1 MSCVAPVSLPH
12 YTTKPTRV
20 GEFVF
25 PEKSVFFTNISA
37 IMKDPRFVQNPNVF
51 DPDRFLNEEGRLESL
66 IVIQNRPA
74 VKKIHFSQSRFVKH
88 ERLLPF
94 GIGRRY
100 CMGE

>member
-1 MSCVAPVSLPH
+1 MQATIAEVQRMSCVAPVSLPH

-37 IMKDPRFVQNPNVF
+37 IMKDPRFVPNPNVF

-74 VKKIHFSQSRFVKH
+74 VKKSTFHNPG
-88 ERLLPF
+88 L
-94 GIGRRY
+94 
-100 CMGE
+100 

>member
-12 YTTKPTRV
+12 YTTKPTGV

-37 IMKDPRFVQNPNVF
+37 IMKDPRFVPNPNVF

-74 VKKIHFSQSRFVKH
+74 VKNPLFTIQVCKAREIASVWNWTP
-88 ERLLPF
+88 LLH
-94 GIGRRY
+94 G
-100 CMGE
+100 

>member
-37 IMKDPRFVQNPNVF
+37 IMKDPRFVPNPDVF
-51 DPDRFLNEEGRLESL
+51 DPDRFLNEEGRLESNVDL
-66 IVIQNRPA
+66 KTGLQ
-74 VKKIHFSQSRFVKH
+74 H
-88 ERLLPF
+88 EYSTLSNPGL
-94 GIGRRY
+94 
-100 CMGE
+100 